1 MTDRKQHIKDLVRK
15 AANAAD
21 SGDAIMTDMRQH
33 IKDLVGK
40 AANAT
45 DSGDAMKFSQAA
57 CNAANAL
64 ATLTST
70 AE

>member
-15 AANAAD
+15 AANAA
-21 SGDAIMTDMRQH
+21 
-33 IKDLVGK
+33 
-40 AANAT
+40 